1 MQKRMLFEANS
12 INPFLRCHISGA
24 SNISLVKSNILCS
37 QVVKLSTSQQPTYLE
52 FMYEKMCS
60 RILYRFMIL
69 RTFISNEQDF
79 RFDLR
84 FSTNERRPFIFS
96 FSTKVDSLIMKRFTV
111 MVPLSS
117 VLRSVWVDLTIDL
130 FSFIHDLNVHPVLRK
145 LQSITVYPFC
155 FLSELSVTSS
165 SIGDV
170 SIYDNSQTIEN
181 NASLVHQVLNV
192 PKVRLNEWKG
202 KELLNL
208 HHGEDSKMSNLN
220 TADDQSCAK
229 TSHPSSLEVQK
240 SVLGKQDPGRKRI
253 SLKVNRVCI
262 NEQSTPSFK
271 KVNTDSDPRS
281 FSAGAISNRLAN
293 TAKNYTT
300 SLLYYPEGND
310 GSNQLDAVNSVKLK
324 SKYHHRQH
332 GLEKHCQS
340 IRLGSLYLFNSLP
353 QPAPNFLTQ
362 SYINDMET
370 KDIDDLEN
378 KDVLIC
384 SKSSYLQRISI
395 DHHSLKKL
403 SDTDLKFKVI
413 LASSAYHLNNENS
426 LSKRHGSME
435 TSDSS
440 LSSLG
445 SHKSNV
451 GGNNIINEVCTP
463 PPIDLAGYER
473 SDDLSASFE
482 ASLLASLKQAAMGG
496 TVVPDLQILT
506 TSEKQQLTL
515 VSHNNKSSETTVTPM
530 INAKV
535 SCSSLLKSIPV
546 PSQSPPINYL
556 KMNIV
561 NSIENEQCDIV
572 NTLRKQI
579 LNVSFSDSDDHYA
592 GDDTTTTDGLG
603 SLIYLRYH
611 LARHHHHHHSQRCE
625 YNDQSR
631 VHEKYG
637 GDSSLNNNHQKS
649 PKSEASTYH
658 SDYTMRNE
666 DNHSILTPS
675 RASSLIRHRT
685 HSSEDVSQL
694 VTGVE
699 LSSHWGTGTA
709 NSSDESISYSV
720 CESITSSFFES
731 NHLSNNTF
739 YVNHQINSRNS
750 TVQETKMSNNK
761 LCDVNSTN
769 ELIELIYDP
778 ILNCYYDPKSGR
790 FYELT

>member
-170 SIYDNSQTIEN
+170 SIYDSKVFRL
-181 NASLVHQVLNV
+181 AYPSFYYKVLNV

-546 PSQSPPINYL
+546 PSQSTNLLSVTNYL
-556 KMNIV
+556 I
-561 NSIENEQCDIV
+561 
-572 NTLRKQI
+572 
-579 LNVSFSDSDDHYA
+579 
-592 GDDTTTTDGLG
+592 
-603 SLIYLRYH
+603 
-611 LARHHHHHHSQRCE
+611 
-625 YNDQSR
+625 
-631 VHEKYG
+631 
-637 GDSSLNNNHQKS
+637 
-649 PKSEASTYH
+649 TYFL
-658 SDYTMRNE
+658 E
-666 DNHSILTPS
+666 
-675 RASSLIRHRT
+675 
-685 HSSEDVSQL
+685 
-694 VTGVE
+694 
-699 LSSHWGTGTA
+699 
-709 NSSDESISYSV
+709 
-720 CESITSSFFES
+720 
-731 NHLSNNTF
+731 
-739 YVNHQINSRNS
+739 
-750 TVQETKMSNNK
+750 
-761 LCDVNSTN
+761 
-769 ELIELIYDP
+769 
-778 ILNCYYDPKSGR
+778 
-790 FYELT
+790 